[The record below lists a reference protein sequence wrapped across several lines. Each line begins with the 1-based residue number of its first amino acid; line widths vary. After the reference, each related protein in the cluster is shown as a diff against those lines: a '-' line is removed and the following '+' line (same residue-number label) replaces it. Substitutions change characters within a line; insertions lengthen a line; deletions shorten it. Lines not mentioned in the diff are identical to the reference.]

1 MEGLPIMNRIPG
13 LLMGIPIPAI
23 LLKVVMTLAC
33 QNRRH
38 TIEISELTAI
48 MRVNSLKSFM
58 EILRRLSLK

>member
-33 QNRRH
+33 QNIRH